1 MKIFSILVLH
11 KSANKAKVLASQYD
25 LSTFG
30 FFQRNTML
38 EVMNFSAITV
48 TERTELGQRQSV
60 EVESTS
66 FKASKTTLNC

>member
-1 MKIFSILVLH
+1 MICQLLVSFNEIRKIVYAMIVFVLTLNDIFS
-11 KSANKAKVLASQYD
+11 
-25 LSTFG
+25 
-30 FFQRNTML
+30 ML

>member
-1 MKIFSILVLH
+1 MICQLLVSFNEIRKIAYAMIVFILTLNDIFS
-11 KSANKAKVLASQYD
+11 
-25 LSTFG
+25 
-30 FFQRNTML
+30 ML

-66 FKASKTTLNC
+66 FKASKTTLNY

>member
-1 MKIFSILVLH
+1 MICQLLVSFNEIRKIVYAMIVFILTLNDIFS
-11 KSANKAKVLASQYD
+11 
-25 LSTFG
+25 
-30 FFQRNTML
+30 ML